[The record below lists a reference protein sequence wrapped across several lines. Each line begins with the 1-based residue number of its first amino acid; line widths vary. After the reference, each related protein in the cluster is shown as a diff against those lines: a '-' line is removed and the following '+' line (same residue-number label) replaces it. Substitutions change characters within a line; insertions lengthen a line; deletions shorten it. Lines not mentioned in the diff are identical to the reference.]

1 MTIADLDK
9 MERVLESRL
18 VPWVRQ
24 ASGLISRHLA
34 DARAHAT
41 KALTD
46 TLKLTTDGRP
56 SARKVLRSPSYQSA
70 GNRLR
75 TLQDALIGPA
85 SDSLD
90 GLIRDARAAFY
101 RNSIELWTPVIPAEY
116 RVTADPA
123 PTKMGESLMRGAI
136 IHGFDLARELS
147 PSIKQTSDQLFVVLN
162 SAGRRKAGL
171 RVGDDLIK
179 LWHAQS
185 VARLNRKVA
194 SILSDSD
201 KAIHEATGWLIIAPE
216 YRGEREFSAGGL
228 HF

>member
-1 MTIADLDK
+1 MTLADLDK
-9 MERVLESRL
+9 MERALETRL
-18 VPWVRQ
+18 VPWIRR
-24 ASGLISRHLA
+24 ASTLIARHLA
-34 DARAHAT
+34 DARAHAN

-46 TLKLTTDGRP
+46 ALKITPDGRP
-56 SARKVLRSPSYQSA
+56 SSRRVLRSPSYQSA

-75 TLQDALIGPA
+75 MLQDALIGPT
-85 SDSLD
+85 SDSLE

-101 RNSIELWTPVIPAEY
+101 QRSIELWTPVIPAEY
-116 RVTADPA
+116 RVTLDPV
-123 PTKMGESLMRGAI
+123 PTKAGESLMRGAI

-147 PSIKQTSDQLFVVLN
+147 PSIKQTGDHLFVALN
-162 SAGRRKAGL
+162 SAGRRKAGQ
-171 RVGDDLIK
+171 RVGDDLLK
-179 LWHAQS
+179 LWHAQA

-216 YRGEREFSAGGL
+216 YRGERQIDGGGV